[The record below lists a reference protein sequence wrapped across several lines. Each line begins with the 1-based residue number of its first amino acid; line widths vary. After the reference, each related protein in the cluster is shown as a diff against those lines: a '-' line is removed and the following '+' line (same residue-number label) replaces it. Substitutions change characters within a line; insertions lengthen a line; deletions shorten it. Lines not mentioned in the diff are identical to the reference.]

1 MTAILET
8 SGRILVVRGGAI
20 GDFVLTLPVL
30 FALREAKFRVSVVGP
45 SVVAP
50 LAVAGGLADEWC
62 SLDGREWAGMFA
74 ERGGCD
80 SDLSDWLAGFELVL
94 SYLHDPDGILERNL
108 KRVTMAR
115 LVRGAYRPD
124 GIHVVDRLMQPLGE
138 LGIEVGVDGFR
149 LAVPKVELPG
159 AGTWL
164 AVHPGSG
171 SERKN
176 WPEENWRVL
185 MGRVML
191 ETDWKV
197 FLIGGEA
204 ELGRVGCLAE
214 GLPPNRICRA
224 ENWPLIRVAGA
235 LRCCDI
241 FAGVDSGIRHLAEAV
256 GLPGVAGWSGSNL
269 TEWGPLSDGWI
280 VLDHTKGEA
289 EVEDMLAELI
299 TILTA

>member
-124 GIHVVDRLMQPLGE
+124 GIHVVDRLMQPLDE
-138 LGIEVGVDGFR
+138 LGVVVCAEEFR
-149 LAVPKVELPG
+149 LSVPRVELDGSGP
-159 AGTWL
+159 WL

-171 SERKN
+171 SESKN
-176 WPEENWRVL
+176 WPEESWRVL
-185 MGRVML
+185 LERVMV
-191 ETDWKV
+191 ETGWNV
-197 FLIGGEA
+197 LMIGGEA
-204 ELGRVGCLAE
+204 EAGRVGRLAEWLLASRVCLAE
-214 GLPPNRICRA
+214 D
-224 ENWPLIRVAGA
+224 WPLVRVAGA
-235 LRCCDI
+235 LRCCDV

-256 GLPGVAGWSGSNL
+256 GLPGVVAWSGSDL
-269 TEWGPLSDGWI
+269 SEWGPRGDRWL
-280 VLDHTKGEA
+280 VLQQEFGGVR
-289 EVEDMLAELI
+289 VEDMWIGLRK
-299 TILTA
+299 ILPS